1 MADLM
6 RPTEQMKG
14 LLRTVGSNDPKESLA
29 AQYELAEALTLP
41 LRQGVL
47 SGPILGNIFQSV
59 PVESTNSTFEY
70 PLDMLTPGS
79 EGDFVAFTIPNHGR
93 IPGRHVESD
102 YITIPIYDIGNG
114 IEWNMKYARDA
125 RWDIVRRAIE
135 IMRMGFVKK
144 LNDDGWHTILAAA
157 ADRNIIVYDADA
169 SAGQFTKR
177 LVSLAKLTMRRNGGG
192 NSTSTNRGLLTDL
205 FVSPEAVEDM
215 RSWGVDQVDDTT
227 RRQIWLADDGSL
239 NNIFSVNIIA
249 YDEFGVGQEYETYLE
264 TDLSVSPV
272 STGSDVELGVGLDL
286 RAKDSFVMPV
296 KQEVQIFPDES
307 MHRRRKMGYYGWA
320 EQGFAVLDNRRCIL
334 ISM

>member
-1 MADLM
+1 MGLKVA
-6 RPTEQMKG
+6 TEQMKS
-14 LLRTVGSNDPKESLA
+14 LLRAAGSADPKESVK
-29 AQYELAEALTLP
+29 AQYQLAEALTLP

-47 SGPILGNIFQSV
+47 SGPILGNIFEATSV
-59 PVESTNSTFEY
+59 DGTNSTVEY
-70 PLDMLTPGS
+70 PLDLLSPGT

-93 IPGRHVESD
+93 IPGRHVEGD
-102 YITIPIYDIGNG
+102 YIMIPIYDIGNG
-114 IEWNMKYARDA
+114 IEWNMKYSRDA
-125 RWDIVRRAIE
+125 RWDIVSRALE
-135 IMRMGFVKK
+135 VLRVGFTKK
-144 LNDDGWHTILAAA
+144 MSDDGWHTVLAAA

-192 NSTSTNRGLLTDL
+192 NSNSVNRGLLTDL

-239 NNIFSVNIIA
+239 NNIFSVNIQA
-249 YDEFGVGQEYETYLE
+249 YDEFGVGQEYELYLE
-264 TDLSVSPV
+264 NDLSVSPV

-286 RAKDSFVMPV
+286 RNRDSFIMPV

-307 MHRRRKMGYYGWA
+307 MHRSRKMGYYGWA
-320 EQGFAVLDNRRCIL
+320 EQGFAVLDNRRTL
-334 ISM
+334 LVSM